1 MSSFAT
7 DRARSSNRPLS
18 IVVLLG
24 GWSAEREV
32 SLASGRAVVSA
43 LRSRGHD
50 VREFDPAEMDFF
62 AYPWAGA
69 DVAFIALHGPF
80 GEDGTVQSLLD
91 PMQVPYTGSGPQA
104 SRLAMSKSAAK
115 QRFRN
120 AGLAT
125 PSGHTVHVLDAKDSV
140 FQKAETLGY
149 PLLVKPDGQGS
160 SIGVSILESGHGLD
174 AALEN
179 AFRHDPLVVLEKYIP
194 GREMT
199 VAVLER
205 RPLPPIEIQP
215 GRAFFDFQA
224 KYHDCMTRYV
234 FDLDLPDAV
243 VQHIEG
249 TAVAAVD
256 ALGCSGV
263 TRVDMRLDQQQQPW
277 LLEVNTVPGL
287 TDHSLVPK
295 AAQRAGISFAELC
308 EQLVLA
314 KLSPATEANITRA
327 A

>member
-32 SLASGRAVVSA
+32 SLASGRAVVGA

-69 DVAFIALHGPF
+69 DAAFIALHGPF

-91 PMQVPYTGSGPQA
+91 QMRTPYTGSGPQA
-104 SRLAMSKSAAK
+104 SRLAMSKSASK
-115 QRFRN
+115 QRFR
-120 AGLAT
+120 ATGLAT
-125 PSGHTVHVLDAKDSV
+125 PNGHTVHVLEAKDSAV
-140 FQKAETLGY
+140 QKAEAIGY
-149 PLLVKPDGQGS
+149 PLVVKPDGQGS
-160 SIGVSILESGHGLD
+160 SIGVSMLESPHGLD
-174 AALEN
+174 EALEM
-179 AFRHDPLVVLEKYIP
+179 AYRHDPLVVLEKFIP
-194 GREMT
+194 GREVT

-205 RPLPPIEIQP
+205 RPLPPIEIQS

-224 KYHDCMTRYV
+224 KYHDDTTRYV
-234 FDLDLPDAV
+234 FDLDLPAGV
-243 VQHIEG
+243 IGRIEG
-249 TAVAAVD
+249 AAVAAVD
-256 ALGCSGV
+256 ALGCTGV
-263 TRVDMRLDQQQQPW
+263 TRVDMRLDPQHEPW
-277 LLEVNTVPGL
+277 VLEVNTVPGL